1 MIAPSSLTT
10 PQYIYLAAVGCYL
23 LFFALFLR
31 LFWWKRYADV
41 NFWNRRPLLSVE
53 GLTARARELSQAL
66 PRFTVL
72 VPARNEADVIE
83 RTVEHMAAL
92 QYPPELYEVLVVT
105 DEKEAL
111 AALRRR
117 EQAVATA
124 AEAMRAGGAKLE
136 RLGPESEAG
145 ALIFALLG
153 ACALDGF
160 DEVRRRLGRSDGL
173 HMLERVPAHLLRP
186 MIWEAA
192 DRLMQRKGKRVAPAL
207 LRLLRIRLTGAT
219 DEDLQSAY
227 AGLLSLAIPTAVAFA
242 SLRGGD
248 GRALGQRLAAL
259 AAQAHH
265 SLTREII
272 QSMCDSL
279 AAGLLERLD
288 AASRDPGLEERLSG
302 TFREIFPTTQDI
314 MERKVAEFQ
323 SRSGVPTLKH
333 EVVPRDF
340 DGDLGGRR
348 LGVEVP
354 STKGR
359 ALNWALAAIDGR
371 TTWCGFY
378 DAESRPDPKV
388 MLYVAHRVL
397 ESRAAGTA
405 EPRIFQGPVFQ
416 VRNWYE
422 MGAFCKIA
430 SLYQAIAHD
439 WYLPAL
445 FRRLPFVGGTNLMIQ
460 AKLLREI
467 GGYDAAS
474 LTEDLEL
481 GTRAYLRAGA
491 WPEYLPYPSSEQTPP
506 TFAGFYRQRL
516 RWATGHLQV
525 MNKVRAM
532 PACDEAQKRR
542 LLRTLWFKGQGEWI
556 FYQTAT
562 LVPPIIITLWFFDL
576 VDPNVLGTAWHVGMN
591 LLSTAYLG
599 FTIYAFFRYL
609 EHLDQ
614 SARPRRWLGQL
625 GALAQLLVLPL
636 AAFLFPVP
644 YSSAM
649 VLTTLGRGPSQW
661 VKTPRTRE

>member
-1 MIAPSSLTT
+1 M

-41 NFWNRRPLLSVE
+41 HYWKRRPSLSADQLIV
-53 GLTARARELSQAL
+53 RARQLGHAL
-66 PRFTVL
+66 PRFTIL

-83 RTVEHMAAL
+83 RTVEHMSSL
-92 QYPPELYEVLVVT
+92 HYPPDLYEVLVVT

-111 AALRRR
+111 AADRRR
-117 EQAVATA
+117 QQAVADA
-124 AEAMRAGGAKLE
+124 ADTLRAGGPA
-136 RLGPESEAG
+136 LGRPGSETEGG
-145 ALIFALLG
+145 ALILALLG

-173 HMLERVPAHLLRP
+173 HMLQAVPAPLLRP

-192 DRLMQRKGKRVAPAL
+192 DRMMQRKGKGIAPAL
-207 LRLLRIRLTGAT
+207 LRLLRIRLPGVS

-227 AGLLSLAIPTAVAFA
+227 AGLLSLAIPSAVAFC

-279 AAGLLERLD
+279 AAGLLERLE
-288 AASRDPGLEERLSG
+288 AAARDPDLEERLAN
-302 TFREIFPTTQDI
+302 TYREIFPTTQDI
-314 MERKVAEFQ
+314 MDRKVAEFR
-323 SRSGVPTLKH
+323 SRPGLPVLKH

-340 DGDLGGRR
+340 EGGLGGRR

-359 ALNWALAAIDGR
+359 ALNWALSAIDGR
-371 TTWCGFY
+371 TAWCGFY
-378 DAESRPDPKV
+378 DAESRPDPRV

-397 ESRAAGTA
+397 EARAQDSPP
-405 EPRIFQGPVFQ
+405 PRIFQGPVFQ

-445 FRRLPFVGGTNLMIQ
+445 FRRLPFVGGTNLMVE

-467 GGYDAAS
+467 GGYDASS

-525 MNKVRAM
+525 MNKIKAM
-532 PACDEAQKRR
+532 DACDEAKKRR
-542 LLRTLWFKGQGEWI
+542 LLKTLWFKGQGEWI

-562 LVPPIIITLWFFDL
+562 LVPPLIITLWFFDL
-576 VDPNVLGTAWHVGMN
+576 VDPNVLSAPWHIGMN

>member
-1 MIAPSSLTT
+1 MHLAQLST
-10 PQYIYLAAVGCYL
+10 PQYLYLAAVGCYL
-23 LFFALFLR
+23 LFFCLFLR
-31 LFWWKRYADV
+31 LFWWKRYADMH
-41 NFWNRRPLLSVE
+41 FWKRRPILAVDSLLE
-53 GLTARARELSQAL
+53 RARTLGHAP
-66 PRFTVL
+66 PRFTIL

-83 RTVEHMAAL
+83 RTVDHMSAL
-92 QYPPELYEVLVVT
+92 QYPPELYELLVVT

-111 AALRRR
+111 AADRRR
-117 EQAVATA
+117 VQAVDSAVTA
-124 AEAMRAGGAKLE
+124 MQRGSSACA
-136 RLGPESEAG
+136 RLGPETEGG
-145 ALIFALLG
+145 ALVLALLG
-153 ACALDGF
+153 ALALDGF
-160 DEVRRRLGRSDGL
+160 DEVRRRLGRSEGL
-173 HMLERVPAHLLRP
+173 HMLQRVPGPLLRP

-192 DRLMQRKGKRVAPAL
+192 DRLTQRKGKKVAPAL
-207 LRLLRIRLTGAT
+207 LRLLRIRLPGAS

-227 AGLLSLAIPTAVAFA
+227 AGLLSLAIPSSVAYC

-248 GRALGQRLAAL
+248 GKALGQRLAAL

-272 QSMCDSL
+272 QSMCESL
-279 AAGLLERLD
+279 AAGLLERLEVVAREAD
-288 AASRDPGLEERLSG
+288 LSERLCALY
-302 TFREIFPTTQDI
+302 REIFPTTQDI
-314 MERKVAEFQ
+314 MDRKVAEFQ
-323 SRSGVPTLKH
+323 GRPGLPVLKH

-359 ALNWALAAIDGR
+359 ALNWALNAIDGR

-397 ESRAAGTA
+397 EAKAANDQQ
-405 EPRIFQGPVFQ
+405 PRIFQGPVFQ

-445 FRRLPFVGGTNLMIQ
+445 FRRLPFVGGTNLMVEARLI
-460 AKLLREI
+460 REI
-467 GGYDAAS
+467 GGYDASS

-525 MNKVRAM
+525 MHKIKAM
-532 PACDEAQKRR
+532 DACDEEQKRR
-542 LLRTLWFKGQGEWI
+542 LLKTLWFKGQGEWI
-556 FYQTAT
+556 FYQAAT
-562 LVPPIIITLWFFDL
+562 LVPPLIITLWFFDL
-576 VDPNVLGTAWHVGMN
+576 VDPNVLGTPWHVGMN

-649 VLTTLGRGPSQW
+649 VLATLGRGPSQW

>member
-1 MIAPSSLTT
+1 MHLPLTM
-10 PQYIYLAAVGCYL
+10 PQTIYLGAVGCYL

-31 LFWWKRYADV
+31 LFWWKRYADRH
-41 NFWNRRPLLSVE
+41 FWKRRPHLSVDR
-53 GLTARARELSQAL
+53 LRARAQGLGQAL

-83 RTVEHMAAL
+83 RTVDHMSRL
-92 QYPPELYEVLVVT
+92 EYPPELYEVLVVT

-111 AALRRR
+111 AAERRR
-117 EQAVATA
+117 NTAVANGA
-124 AEAMRAGGAKLE
+124 AAMRQGAVD
-136 RLGPESEAG
+136 RLGAESESA
-145 ALIFALLG
+145 ALILALLG

-160 DEVRRRLGRSDGL
+160 DEVSRRLGRSEGL
-173 HMLERVPAHLLRP
+173 RMLQRVPAPLLRP
-186 MIWEAA
+186 MVWEAA
-192 DRLMQRKGKRVAPAL
+192 DRLTQRRGKKVAPAL
-207 LRLLRIRLTGAT
+207 LRLLRIRLPAAT
-219 DEDLQSAY
+219 DENLQSAY
-227 AGLLSLAIPTAVAFA
+227 AGLLSLAIPSAVAFA
-242 SLRGGD
+242 RLRGAD
-248 GRALGQRLAAL
+248 GHALGRRLAAL

-272 QSMCDSL
+272 HSMCDAL
-279 AAGLLERLD
+279 AAGLLERLEL
-288 AASRDPGLEERLSG
+288 AAESPDLEARLG
-302 TFREIFPTTQDI
+302 AIYREIFPTTQDI
-314 MERKVAEFQ
+314 MDRKVRELAGQ
-323 SRSGVPTLKH
+323 RDRPVLKH

-359 ALNWALAAIDGR
+359 ALNWALSAIDGR

-378 DAESRPDPKV
+378 DAESRPDPNV
-388 MLYVAHRVL
+388 MLYVAHKVL
-397 ESRAAGTA
+397 EAKAHDA
-405 EPRIFQGPVFQ
+405 PPPRIFQGPVFQ

-445 FRRLPFVGGTNLMIQ
+445 FRRLPFVGGTNLMVE
-460 AKLLREI
+460 ARLLKEI
-467 GGYDAAS
+467 GGYDSSS

-525 MNKVRAM
+525 MGKIRAM
-532 PACDEAQKRR
+532 EQCDPAKKER

-556 FYQTAT
+556 FYQSAT
-562 LVPPIIITLWFFDL
+562 LVPPVIITLWFFDL

-609 EHLDQ
+609 AFLDQ

-649 VLTTLGRGPSQW
+649 VLASLGRGPSQW

>member
-1 MIAPSSLTT
+1 MNLQPTL
-10 PQYIYLAAVGCYL
+10 PQYIYLGAVGCYL

-31 LFWWKRYADV
+31 LFWWKRYADIH
-41 NFWNRRPLLSVE
+41 FWKRRPDLSVE
-53 GLTARARELSQAL
+53 RLAARARELGHAL

-83 RTVEHMAAL
+83 RTVEHMSSL
-92 QYPPELYEVLVVT
+92 HYPTELYEVLVVT

-111 AALRRR
+111 AADRRR
-117 EQAVATA
+117 ERSVAEATA
-124 AEAMRAGGAKLE
+124 AMREGGARLE
-136 RLGPESEAG
+136 RLGPETDGG
-145 ALIFALLG
+145 ALILALLG

-160 DEVRRRLGRSDGL
+160 DEVRRRLGRSEGL
-173 HMLERVPAHLLRP
+173 HMLQRVPAPLLRP
-186 MIWEAA
+186 MVWEAA
-192 DRLMQRKGKRVAPAL
+192 DRLMARKGKKVAPAL
-207 LRLLRIRLTGAT
+207 LRLLRIRLPGAS

-227 AGLLSLAIPTAVAFA
+227 AGLLSLAIPSAVAYA

-248 GRALGQRLAAL
+248 GQALGRRLASL

-288 AASRDPGLEERLSG
+288 AASRDPGLEVRLSG

-314 MERKVAEFQ
+314 MDRKVAEF
-323 SRSGVPTLKH
+323 RHRPGVPVLKH
-333 EVVPRDF
+333 EVVPSDF

-359 ALNWALAAIDGR
+359 ALNWALSAIDGR

-378 DAESRPDPKV
+378 DAESRPDTRV
-388 MLYVAHRVL
+388 MLYVAHKVL
-397 ESRAAGTA
+397 EAKATA
-405 EPRIFQGPVFQ
+405 SPAPRIFQGPVFQ

-445 FRRLPFVGGTNLMIQ
+445 FRRLPFVGGTNLMVEANLIRQ
-460 AKLLREI
+460 I

-525 MNKVRAM
+525 MNKIRAM
-532 PACDEAQKRR
+532 DACDEAQKRR

-556 FYQTAT
+556 FYQSAT
-562 LVPPIIITLWFFDL
+562 LVPPVIITLWFFDL

-609 EHLDQ
+609 EHLDN

-649 VLTTLGRGPSQW
+649 VLTSLGRGPSQW

>member
-1 MIAPSSLTT
+1 M

-31 LFWWKRYADV
+31 LFWWKRYADIHY
-41 NFWNRRPLLSVE
+41 WKRRPDLSVAA
-53 GLTARARELSQAL
+53 LTARARALSQAP
-66 PRFTVL
+66 PRFTIM

-83 RTVEHMAAL
+83 RTVEHMASL
-92 QYPPELYEVLVVT
+92 QYPPDLYEVLVVT

-111 AALRRR
+111 AAERRR
-117 EQAVATA
+117 AHAVATA
-124 AEAMRAGGAKLE
+124 ARAIREGGALLE
-136 RLGPESEAG
+136 RLGPETDGG
-145 ALIFALLG
+145 ALILALLG

-160 DEVRRRLGRSDGL
+160 DEVRRRLGRTEGVHLLQLVSA
-173 HMLERVPAHLLRP
+173 PLLRP
-186 MIWEAA
+186 MVWEAA
-192 DRLMQRKGKRVAPAL
+192 DRLLQGKGRKVAPAL
-207 LRLLRIRLTGAT
+207 LRLLRIRLPGAT

-227 AGLLSLAIPTAVAFA
+227 AALLSLAIPSAVAYC

-248 GRALGQRLAAL
+248 GQALGHRLAAV
-259 AAQAHH
+259 AAHAHH
-265 SLTREII
+265 TLTREII
-272 QSMCDSL
+272 QSMCDAL
-279 AAGLLERLD
+279 AAGLTVQLEA
-288 AASRDPGLEERLSG
+288 AASDPDLEERLVAS
-302 TFREIFPTTQDI
+302 FREIFPTTQDI
-314 MERKVAEFQ
+314 MERKVAEMAA
-323 SRSGVPTLKH
+323 RTGVPGLKH
-333 EVVPRDF
+333 VVVPRDF

-359 ALNWALAAIDGR
+359 ALNWALPHIDGR

-378 DAESRPDPKV
+378 DAESRPDPRV
-388 MLYVAHRVL
+388 MLYVAHKVL
-397 ESRAAGTA
+397 EARAADKP

-439 WYLPAL
+439 WFLPAL
-445 FRRLPFVGGTNLMIQ
+445 FRKLPFVGGTNLMLE

-467 GGYDAAS
+467 GGYDASS

-481 GTRAYLRAGA
+481 GTRAYLKAGA

-525 MNKVRAM
+525 MNKVK
-532 PACDEAQKRR
+532 ACREYDESEKRR
-542 LLRTLWFKGQGEWI
+542 LLRTLWLKGQGEWI
-556 FYQTAT
+556 FYQSAT
-562 LVPPIIITLWFFDL
+562 LVPPLVITLWFFNL
-576 VDPNVLGTAWHVGMN
+576 VDPNVLGPAWHLGMN
-591 LLSTAYLG
+591 LLSTTYLA
-599 FTIYAFFRYL
+599 FTIYAFFRYI
-609 EHLDQ
+609 EYLDQ
-614 SARPRRWLGQL
+614 SARPRKWLGQL

>member
-1 MIAPSSLTT
+1 MGT

-23 LFFALFLR
+23 LFFGLFLR
-31 LFWWKRYADV
+31 LFWWKRYADTH
-41 NFWNRRPLLSVE
+41 FWKRRPDLSVD
-53 GLTARARELSQAL
+53 GLVRRARRQGQPL
-66 PRFTVL
+66 PRFTIL

-83 RTVEHMAAL
+83 RTVEHMSAMA
-92 QYPPELYEVLVVT
+92 YPPDMYEVLVVT

-111 AALRRR
+111 AADSRRVSAVGQAAATMR
-117 EQAVATA
+117 E
-124 AEAMRAGGAKLE
+124 GAPAY
-136 RLGPESEAG
+136 GQMNPESEAA
-145 ALIFALLG
+145 ALVLG
-153 ACALDGF
+153 MLGSLSLVGF
-160 DEVRRRLGRSDGL
+160 DEVRRRLGRSEG
-173 HMLERVPAHLLRP
+173 VHLLRQVPGPLLHP
-186 MIWEAA
+186 MVWEAA
-192 DRLMQRKGKRVAPAL
+192 HRLLQRKGRVAPAL
-207 LRLLRIRLTGAT
+207 NRLLRLRLPTAT

-227 AGLLSLAIPTAVAFA
+227 AALLSLAIPTAVAFC

-248 GRALGQRLAAL
+248 GPGLGRRLATL

-272 QSMCDSL
+272 QSMCDAL
-279 AAGLLERLD
+279 AVDLMERLEQ
-288 AASRDPGLEERLSG
+288 AAREPGLDRRLEAMY
-302 TFREIFPTTQDI
+302 REIFPTTQDI
-314 MERKVAEFQ
+314 MARKVAEM
-323 SRSGVPTLKH
+323 RRRTDVPMLKH
-333 EVVPRDF
+333 EVVPQDF
-340 DGDLGGRR
+340 DGELGGVR
-348 LGVEVP
+348 LGASVP

-359 ALNWALAAIDGR
+359 ALNWALSAIDGR

-378 DAESRPDPKV
+378 DAESRPDVRV

-397 ESRAAGTA
+397 ESREAGRP

-422 MGAFCKIA
+422 MGPFCKIA

-445 FRRLPFVGGTNLMIQ
+445 FRRLPFVGGTNLMVE
-460 AKLLREI
+460 ARLLRQI
-467 GGYDAAS
+467 GGYDSSS

-481 GTRAYLRAGA
+481 GTRAYLSAGA

-525 MNKVRAM
+525 MEKVRRTQGY
-532 PACDEAQKRR
+532 DEAKKRQ
-542 LLRTLWFKGQGEWI
+542 LLRTLWRKGQGEWL
-556 FYQTAT
+556 FYQSAT
-562 LVPPIIITLWFFDL
+562 LVPPVVITLWFFDL
-576 VDPNVLGTAWHVGMN
+576 VDPGVLGPAWHMGMN

-614 SARPRRWLGQL
+614 SARPRKWLGQA

-644 YSSAM
+644 YSSALL
-649 VLTTLGRGPSQW
+649 LTTLGRGPSQW